1 MSSTEPSSTVNKFR
15 VPPME
20 PMASIHI
27 RNRSFGSLSHFLAAI
42 AVTAIPSLLFGY
54 AEGPLPGHAGVPN
67 EMTCTQCHS
76 GPGGSGSVAASG
88 FPTSMTYTPGAAQT
102 LTVTV
107 SDPTQ
112 RRWGFQLT
120 ARVHDN
126 PQTQAGTFTPSDGNT
141 QLSCGAPPFSGNT
154 LANSTVGNGC
164 ATQTNAPLQYIE
176 HTLTG
181 TRLGQTGS
189 ATFTFT
195 WTPPST
201 TVGPIDIYV
210 AGNAANGNSAPTG
223 DNIYTAS
230 YTLAPAPSGPPS
242 ISSGG
247 IVNAAGFQSSI
258 ASGSW
263 VAITGANLCGTTRT
277 WNAGDFSN
285 NGQTEPQKLEDVT
298 VTMGGLPAFVYYVS
312 ATQINVQA
320 PTLPPGPVNVMVSN
334 ANGTSQSVTA
344 NVAAVSPA
352 FFLWNGKYA
361 VATRPDFTYVGPP
374 GLFPSIT
381 TTPAKPGDTVILWG
395 TGFGATTP
403 AVPPGTLT
411 PSILATV
418 NDQVTV
424 TVGGLSAEYKGG
436 ALTPGNAGLY
446 QIAITIP
453 ANAPNG
459 DLPVLASIDG
469 VQTPTGVSI
478 NVQQ

>member
-1 MSSTEPSSTVNKFR
+1 
-15 VPPME
+15 
-20 PMASIHI
+20 MASIHI
-27 RNRSFGSLSHFLAAI
+27 KNRSFFNFSHCFAAI
-42 AVTAIPSLLFGY
+42 AVAAIPSLLFGY
-54 AEGPLPGHAGVPN
+54 AEGPPAGHAGVPN
-67 EMTCTQCHS
+67 EETCKQCHS

-88 FPTSMTYTPGAAQT
+88 FSTGMTYTPGAAQT

-107 SDPTQ
+107 SDPAQ

-120 ARVHDN
+120 ARVHDS
-126 PQTQAGTFTPSDGNT
+126 PQTQAGSFTPGSDGFT
-141 QLSCGAPPFSGNT
+141 QLACGAPPFSNGS
-154 LANSTVGNGC
+154 LANSNRGDAC
-164 ATQTNAPLQYIE
+164 ATQSDAPLQYIE
-176 HTLTG
+176 HTPNG
-181 TRLGQTGS
+181 TRLGQPGS

-201 TVGPIDIYV
+201 SVGPIDIYV
-210 AGNAANGNSAPTG
+210 AGNAANGNGAPSG

-242 ISSGG
+242 ISAGG
-247 IVNAAGFQSSI
+247 VVNAAGFQSSI

-320 PTLPPGPVNVMVSN
+320 PTLPPGPVSVMVSN
-334 ANGTSQSVTA
+334 ANGTSQSTA